1 MVGPTPSVADAPAA
15 RVTTLYV
22 QFQDG
27 TSFGK
32 DSYARL
38 ILEIRQSALKTLR
51 RLQEIYQMQGEEK
64 FLEALG
70 RQPDPR
76 EISEASSVEDLF
88 IEPLRRIQR
97 EFGTV
102 EAIRAIRE
110 KLSSAEERVTNPEA
124 KVRER

>member
-1 MVGPTPSVADAPAA
+1 MEPTPSVADAPAA

-97 EFGTV
+97 EVGTV
-102 EAIRAIRE
+102 EAVRRIRE
-110 KLSSAEERVTNPEA
+110 KLSNAEGKLADLDA
-124 KVRER
+124 KMRER

>member
-1 MVGPTPSVADAPAA
+1 M
-15 RVTTLYV
+15 

-32 DSYARL
+32 DSYAQL
-38 ILEIRQSALKTLR
+38 ILEIRQSALKALR

-88 IEPLRRIQR
+88 IKPLRRIQR
-97 EFGTV
+97 EVGTV
-102 EAIRAIRE
+102 EAVRRIRE
-110 KLSSAEERVTNPEA
+110 KLSNAEGKLADLDA
-124 KVRER
+124 KMRER

>member
-1 MVGPTPSVADAPAA
+1 
-15 RVTTLYV
+15 V

-38 ILEIRQSALKTLR
+38 ILEIRQSALKALR

-64 FLEALG
+64 FRQALR

-76 EISEASSVEDLF
+76 EIREASSVEDLF
-88 IEPLRRIQR
+88 IAPLRRIQR

-102 EAIRAIRE
+102 EAARRIGE
-110 KLSSAEERVTNPEA
+110 KLSNAEVKLANLETKMP
-124 KVRER
+124 VR

>member
-1 MVGPTPSVADAPAA
+1 
-15 RVTTLYV
+15 VTTLYV
-22 QFQDG
+22 QFRDG

-38 ILEIRQSALKTLR
+38 ILEIRQSALKALR

-97 EFGTV
+97 EVGTV
-102 EAIRAIRE
+102 EAVRRIRE
-110 KLSSAEERVTNPEA
+110 KLSNAEGKLADLDA
-124 KVRER
+124 KMRER